1 MHAPV
6 LLRRL
11 FSPSFAA
18 VALVLVFAAAPIAL
32 AGTPGEAPNFFLSPP
47 TEVDFALD
55 TPAEAAPT
63 AELPAAPADGKLT
76 LSIDP
81 SLLAEPTPAG
91 AASGDA
97 AAAPAAGGGEKVCAP
112 GVHSPP
118 PLPLFN
124 IEGQG
129 GTLLVPMAYLINCES
144 PGTTI
149 GMPTAGYTFVR
160 AGTKTVQ
167 EVHIAQTFY
176 RRIEIGYTMGTLDLG
191 DFPRDVRRATHVDI
205 GFQHVVVHNFNL
217 RGLVIEEG
225 KYNPAVTAGA
235 TFKYNPDVQTIDRR
249 LGGGVTA
256 LGFARSN
263 STDFTLTATKTVIE
277 PLFKRPLMLTGGIR
291 FSEAAQL
298 GYLGFGDTYR
308 MTGEGS
314 VVYLITDWLGVAYE
328 YRQKKNPYDTLGR
341 LLGKEGAWQAV
352 DVAFIV
358 NPHITFAVGWLC
370 TGNVANGRVDNG
382 WGFQLKYEF

>member
-1 MHAPV
+1 MHAPTS
-6 LLRRL
+6 LRRS
-11 FSPSFAA
+11 FSLLS
-18 VALVLVFAAAPIAL
+18 VALALVFAAPTMAPAVV
-32 AGTPGEAPNFFLSPP
+32 PGGQSDAAPDLFL
-47 TEVDFALD
+47 
-55 TPAEAAPT
+55 TPAAADASLVDPAAAPT
-63 AELPAAPADGKLT
+63 AEIPVAPADGKVT
-76 LSIDP
+76 LSIDS

-91 AASGDA
+91 AAGGDK
-97 AAAPAAGGGEKVCAP
+97 PAAGGADKACPP

-160 AGTKTVQ
+160 AGTKTIQ
-167 EVHIAQTFY
+167 EVHIAQTFF
-176 RRIEIGYTMGTLDLG
+176 RRIEIGYTMGTVDLG
-191 DFPRDVRRATHVDI
+191 DLPRDVRRAGADI
-205 GFQHVVVHNFNL
+205 GFQHVVLHNFNL
-217 RGLVIEEG
+217 RGIVIEEG

-235 TFKYNPDVQTIDRR
+235 TFKYNPNVQTIDRR
-249 LGGGVTA
+249 LGSGVTA

-341 LLGKEGAWQAV
+341 LLGKEGAWQAI
-352 DVAFIV
+352 DFAFIV

-370 TGNVANGRVDNG
+370 AGNVANGRVDNG

>member
-1 MHAPV
+1 V
-6 LLRRL
+6 
-11 FSPSFAA
+11 
-18 VALVLVFAAAPIAL
+18 
-32 AGTPGEAPNFFLSPP
+32 
-47 TEVDFALD
+47 
-55 TPAEAAPT
+55 
-63 AELPAAPADGKLT
+63 
-76 LSIDP
+76 
-81 SLLAEPTPAG
+81 
-91 AASGDA
+91 
-97 AAAPAAGGGEKVCAP
+97 
-112 GVHSPP
+112 
-118 PLPLFN
+118 
-124 IEGQG
+124 EGQG

-149 GMPTAGYTFVR
+149 GMPTGGYTFVR
-160 AGTKTVQ
+160 AGTKTIQ
-167 EVHIAQTFY
+167 EVHVSQTFY
-176 RRIEIGYTMGTLDLG
+176 RRIEIGYTMNTVDLG
-191 DFPRDVRRATHVDI
+191 DLPRDVRRAGGDI
-205 GFQHVVVHNFNL
+205 GFQHVVLHNFNL

>member
-1 MHAPV
+1 MHAPT
-6 LLRRL
+6 LLHRL
-11 FSPSFAA
+11 VPTSFAA
-18 VALVLVFAAAPIAL
+18 VTLVFMFAAAPAL
-32 AGTPGEAPNFFLSPP
+32 AVTPGEAPNLFLAPP
-47 TEVDFALD
+47 AAADAALD
-55 TPAEAAPT
+55 TPAAAPT
-63 AELPAAPADGKLT
+63 AELPAATADGKVT
-76 LSIDP
+76 MSIDP
-81 SLLAEPTPAG
+81 SLVADPA
-91 AASGDA
+91 AAGA
-97 AAAPAAGGGEKVCAP
+97 AAAPAAGGGEKAAKPEGAP
-112 GVHSPP
+112 GVHCPP

-144 PGTTI
+144 PGTVV

-167 EVHIAQTFY
+167 EVHLAETFY

-191 DFPRDVRRATHVDI
+191 DFPTAVRRATGVDI
-205 GFQHVVVHNFNL
+205 GFQHVVVHNFNV
-217 RGLVIEEG
+217 RGLIIEEG
-225 KYNPAVTAGA
+225 PYNPAVTAAA

-249 LGGGVTA
+249 LGGGVAA
-256 LGFARSN
+256 LGMARSN
-263 STDFTLTATKTVIE
+263 STDYTLTATKTIIE

-314 VVYLITDWLGVAYE
+314 VVYLVTDWLGIAYE

-341 LLGKEGAWQAV
+341 LVGKEGAWQAV
-352 DVAFIV
+352 DFAFIV
-358 NPHITFAVGWLC
+358 SPHITFAVGWLC
-370 TGNVANGRVDNG
+370 AGNVANGRVDNG

>member
-1 MHAPV
+1 
-6 LLRRL
+6 LI
-11 FSPSFAA
+11 SPSFA
-18 VALVLVFAAAPIAL
+18 VVTLVFILAAAPAL
-32 AGTPGEAPNFFLSPP
+32 AGNPGEAPNLFLAPP
-47 TEVDFALD
+47 AAADATLD
-55 TPAEAAPT
+55 TPAAAAPT

-76 LSIDP
+76 MSIDP
-81 SLLAEPTPAG
+81 SLLAEPTPTG
-91 AASGDA
+91 
-97 AAAPAAGGGEKVCAP
+97 AAAPAAAGGGKECAP
-112 GVHSPP
+112 GVHNPP

-167 EVHIAQTFY
+167 EVHIAQTFF
-176 RRIEIGYTMGTLDLG
+176 RRIEIGYTMGTLELG
-191 DFPRDVRRATHVDI
+191 DFPRDVRRATGVDI
-205 GFQHVVVHNFNL
+205 GFNHVVVHNFNL
-217 RGLVIEEG
+217 RGIVIEEG

-235 TFKYNPDVQTIDRR
+235 TFKYNPNVQTIDRR
-249 LGGGVTA
+249 LGGGVEA

-263 STDFTLTATKTVIE
+263 STDFTLTATKTIIE

-298 GYLGFGDTYR
+298 GYLGFGDNYR

-314 VVYLITDWLGVAYE
+314 IVYLVTDWLGIAYE
-328 YRQKKNPYDTLGR
+328 YRQKKNPYQTLGR
-341 LLGKEGAWQAV
+341 LVGKEDDWQAV
-352 DVAFIV
+352 DIAFII
-358 NPHITFAVGWLC
+358 NEHITFAVGWLC
-370 TGNVANGRVDNG
+370 AGNVANGRVDNG

>member
-1 MHAPV
+1 
-6 LLRRL
+6 LLL
-11 FSPSFAA
+11 S
-18 VALVLVFAAAPIAL
+18 VALALVFAA
-32 AGTPGEAPNFFLSPP
+32 P
-47 TEVDFALD
+47 TM
-55 TPAEAAPT
+55 TPAVVPDGQSDAAPDLFLTPAAADDTLAAPATAPT
-63 AELPAAPADGKLT
+63 AEIPVAPADGKVT

-91 AASGDA
+91 AASGDK
-97 AAAPAAGGGEKVCAP
+97 PAAGGGKECAP
-112 GVHSPP
+112 GVHNPP
-118 PLPLFN
+118 PLPLYN
-124 IEGQG
+124 VEGQG

-149 GMPTAGYTFVR
+149 GMPTGGYTFVR
-160 AGTKTVQ
+160 AGTKTIQ
-167 EVHIAQTFY
+167 EVHVSQTFY
-176 RRIEIGYTMGTLDLG
+176 RRIEIGYTMNTVDLG
-191 DFPRDVRRATHVDI
+191 DLPRDVRRAGGDI
-205 GFQHVVVHNFNL
+205 GFQHVVLHNFNL

-341 LLGKEGAWQAV
+341 LLGKEGAWQAI
-352 DVAFIV
+352 DFAFIV

>member
-1 MHAPV
+1 MHAPTS
-6 LLRRL
+6 LRR
-11 FSPSFAA
+11 SFLLLS
-18 VALVLVFAAAPIAL
+18 VALALVFAA
-32 AGTPGEAPNFFLSPP
+32 P
-47 TEVDFALD
+47 TM
-55 TPAEAAPT
+55 TPAVVPSRQSDAAPDLFLTPAAADDTLAAPAAAPT
-63 AELPAAPADGKLT
+63 AEIPVAPADGKVT

-91 AASGDA
+91 AASGDK
-97 AAAPAAGGGEKVCAP
+97 PAAGGGKECAP
-112 GVHSPP
+112 GVHNPP

-124 IEGQG
+124 VEGQG

-149 GMPTAGYTFVR
+149 GMPTGGYTFVR
-160 AGTKTVQ
+160 AGTKTIQ
-167 EVHIAQTFY
+167 EVHVSQTFY
-176 RRIEIGYTMGTLDLG
+176 RRIEIGYTMNTVDLG
-191 DFPRDVRRATHVDI
+191 DLPRDVRRAGGDI
-205 GFQHVVVHNFNL
+205 GFQHVVLHNFNL

>member
-1 MHAPV
+1 MHAPTSFRRSF
-6 LLRRL
+6 LLL
-11 FSPSFAA
+11 S
-18 VALVLVFAAAPIAL
+18 VALALVFAA
-32 AGTPGEAPNFFLSPP
+32 P
-47 TEVDFALD
+47 TM
-55 TPAEAAPT
+55 TPAVVPDGQSDAAPDLFLTPAAADDTLAAPATAPT
-63 AELPAAPADGKLT
+63 AEIPVAPADGKVT

-91 AASGDA
+91 AASGDK
-97 AAAPAAGGGEKVCAP
+97 PAAGGGKECAP
-112 GVHSPP
+112 GVHNPP

-124 IEGQG
+124 VEGQG

-149 GMPTAGYTFVR
+149 GMPTGGYTFVR
-160 AGTKTVQ
+160 AGTKTIQ
-167 EVHIAQTFY
+167 EVHVSQTFY
-176 RRIEIGYTMGTLDLG
+176 RRIEIGYTINTVDLG
-191 DFPRDVRRATHVDI
+191 DLPRDVRRAGGDI
-205 GFQHVVVHNFNL
+205 GFQHVVLHNFNL
-217 RGLVIEEG
+217 RGIVIEEG